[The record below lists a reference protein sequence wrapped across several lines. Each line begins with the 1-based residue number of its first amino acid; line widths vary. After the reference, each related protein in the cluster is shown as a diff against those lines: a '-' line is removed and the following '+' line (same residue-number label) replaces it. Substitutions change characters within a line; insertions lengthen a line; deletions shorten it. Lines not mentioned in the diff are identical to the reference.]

1 MANGKKSF
9 LLYVDI
15 IHSVNI
21 LDNEEAGQLFKHILD
36 YVNDKNPIL
45 EDRLLQATFEPI
57 RQSLKRDL
65 QKYDKRVDVARHN
78 GEKGGRPRKA
88 EITQKTQSV
97 KKEPRKA
104 DSVSVSVSDS
114 VSDSVSVSV
123 SVSDS
128 VINLP
133 FNSKRFS
140 NAWSLWK
147 GYKKKDFRFS
157 FKSAI
162 SESTALSKLHKMSEG
177 NEENALL
184 IIEQSVANGWKGFF
198 ELSKSQNKKSNEP
211 SQDYMLNLKS
221 RLNGE

>member
-21 LDNEEAGQLFKHILD
+21 LDDEEAGQLFKHILD

-65 QKYDKRVDVARHN
+65 QKYDRRLEVAKNN

-88 EITQKTQSV
+88 EITKKTQSV
-97 KKEPRKA
+97 KNKPKKP
-104 DSVSVSVSDS
+104 

-123 SVSDS
+123 SVSDSDSDS

-147 GYKKKDFRFS
+147 DYKKKDFRFT
-157 FKSAI
+157 FKSSI
-162 SESTALSKLHKMSEG
+162 SERSALSKLYKLSEG
-177 NEENALL
+177 NEESALL

-198 ELSKSQNKKSNEP
+198 ELSKSQNTKSNEP

>member
-65 QKYDKRVDVARHN
+65 EKYDKRVDVARHN

-88 EITQKTQSV
+88 EITKKSQSV
-97 KKEPRKA
+97 KNKPRKPVS
-104 DSVSVSVSDS
+104 DSDSVSVSDS
-114 VSDSVSVSV
+114 VNV

-147 GYKKKDFRFS
+147 EYKKKDFRFT

-162 SESTALSKLHKMSEG
+162 SESSALSKLARLSLG
-177 NEENALL
+177 NEESALL

-198 ELSKSQNKKSNEP
+198 QLSKSQNKKSNEP

>member
-65 QKYDKRVDVARHN
+65 EKYDKRVDVARHN
-78 GEKGGRPRKA
+78 GEKGGRPKKA

-97 KKEPRKA
+97 KNKPKKA
-104 DSVSVSVSDS
+104 VSVSVSVSDS
-114 VSDSVSVSV
+114 VSVND

-133 FNSKRFS
+133 YNSKRFS

-147 GYKKKDFRFS
+147 EYKKKDFRFT

-162 SESTALSKLHKMSEG
+162 SESSALSKLHKMSEG

>member
-21 LDNEEAGQLFKHILD
+21 LNNEEAGQLFKHILD

-65 QKYDKRVDVARHN
+65 EKYDRRLEVARNN
-78 GEKGGRPRKA
+78 GEKGGRPRKT
-88 EITQKTQSV
+88 EITKKTSSV
-97 KKEPRKA
+97 KNKPRKA

-114 VSDSVSVSV
+114 VSVND

-147 GYKKKDFRFS
+147 EYKKKDFRFS
-157 FKSAI
+157 FKSSM
-162 SESTALSKLHKMSEG
+162 SESTALSKLHKMSDG

>member
-65 QKYDKRVDVARHN
+65 EKYDKRVDVARHN

-88 EITQKTQSV
+88 EITQKSQSV
-97 KKEPRKA
+97 KNKPKKPV
-104 DSVSVSVSDS
+104 SVSVSVSDS
-114 VSDSVSVSV
+114 VSVND

-147 GYKKKDFRFS
+147 EYKKKDFRFT

-162 SESTALSKLHKMSEG
+162 SESSALSKLARLSLG
-177 NEENALL
+177 NEESALL

-198 ELSKSQNKKSNEP
+198 QLSKSQNKKSNEP

>member
-65 QKYDKRVDVARHN
+65 QKYDRRLEVAKNN

-88 EITQKTQSV
+88 EITKKTQSV
-97 KKEPRKA
+97 KNKPKKP
-104 DSVSVSVSDS
+104 

-123 SVSDS
+123 SVSDSDS

-147 GYKKKDFRFS
+147 DYKKKDFRFT

-162 SESTALSKLHKMSEG
+162 SESSALSKLHKMSEE

>member
-88 EITQKTQSV
+88 EITKKTQSV
-97 KKEPRKA
+97 KNKPRKPVS
-104 DSVSVSVSDS
+104 DSDSVSVSDS
-114 VSDSVSVSV
+114 VNV

-147 GYKKKDFRFS
+147 EYKKKDFRFS

-198 ELSKSQNKKSNEP
+198 LVSKYQQKKSNEP
-211 SQDYMLNLKS
+211 SQDYMLNLKE
-221 RLNGE
+221 RLNG

>member
-21 LDNEEAGQLFKHILD
+21 LNNEEAGKLFKHLLD

-45 EDRLLQATFEPI
+45 EDRLIQATFEPI

-65 QKYDKRVDVARHN
+65 EKYDKRSQVARAN
-78 GEKGGRPRKA
+78 GEKGGRPKKA
-88 EITQKTQSV
+88 ELTQKTQSV
-97 KKEPRKA
+97 KNKPKKP
-104 DSVSVSVSDS
+104 V
-114 VSDSVSVSV
+114 SVSVSV
-123 SVSDS
+123 SVNDSVSDNGS

-147 GYKKKDFRFS
+147 EYKKKDFRFS

-162 SESTALSKLHKMSEG
+162 SESSALSKLHKMSEG
-177 NEENALL
+177 NEESALL

-211 SQDYMLNLKS
+211 SQDYMLNLKE
-221 RLNGE
+221 RLNG

>member
-21 LDNEEAGQLFKHILD
+21 LNNEEAGQLFKHILD
-36 YVNDKNPIL
+36 YVNDKNPML

-65 QKYDKRVDVARHN
+65 EKYDKRVDVARHN

-88 EITQKTQSV
+88 EITQKSQSV
-97 KKEPRKA
+97 KNKPKKA
-104 DSVSVSVSDS
+104 VSVSVSVSDS
-114 VSDSVSVSV
+114 VSVND

-133 FNSKRFS
+133 FDSKRFS

-147 GYKKKDFRFS
+147 EYKKKDFRFT

-162 SESTALSKLHKMSEG
+162 SESSALSKLHKMSEG
-177 NEENALL
+177 HEENALL

-198 ELSKSQNKKSNEP
+198 QLSKSQNKKSNEP

>member
-21 LDNEEAGQLFKHILD
+21 LNNEEAGQLFKHILD
-36 YVNDKNPIL
+36 YVNDKNPLL

-65 QKYDKRVDVARHN
+65 EKYDKRVDVARHN

-88 EITQKTQSV
+88 EITQKSQSV
-97 KKEPRKA
+97 KNKPKKA
-104 DSVSVSVSDS
+104 VSVSVSVSDS
-114 VSDSVSVSV
+114 VSVND

-147 GYKKKDFRFS
+147 EYKKKDFRFS

>member
-21 LDNEEAGQLFKHILD
+21 LNNEEAGQLFKHILD

-65 QKYDKRVDVARHN
+65 EKYDKRVDVARHN

-97 KKEPRKA
+97 KNKPKKPV
-104 DSVSVSVSDS
+104 SVSVSVSDS
-114 VSDSVSVSV
+114 VSVID

-133 FNSKRFS
+133 FDSKRFS

-147 GYKKKDFRFS
+147 DYKKKDFRFT

-162 SESTALSKLHKMSEG
+162 SESSALSKLHKMSEG
-177 NEENALL
+177 HEENALL

-198 ELSKSQNKKSNEP
+198 QLSKSQNKKSNEP

>member
-21 LDNEEAGQLFKHILD
+21 LNNEEAGQLFKHILD

-88 EITQKTQSV
+88 EITQKSQSV
-97 KKEPRKA
+97 KNKPKKA
-104 DSVSVSVSDS
+104 VSVSVSVSDS
-114 VSDSVSVSV
+114 VSVSVN
-123 SVSDS
+123 DS

-147 GYKKKDFRFS
+147 EYKKKDFRFT

-162 SESTALSKLHKMSEG
+162 SESSALSKLHNMSEG

>member
-21 LDNEEAGQLFKHILD
+21 LNNEEAGQLFKHILD

-78 GEKGGRPRKA
+78 GEKGGRPKKA

-97 KKEPRKA
+97 KNKPKKA
-104 DSVSVSVSDS
+104 VSVSVSVSDS
-114 VSDSVSVSV
+114 VSVSVN
-123 SVSDS
+123 DS

-147 GYKKKDFRFS
+147 EYKKKDFRFT

-162 SESTALSKLHKMSEG
+162 SESSALSKLHNMSEG

>member
-65 QKYDKRVDVARHN
+65 QKYDRRLEVAKNN

-88 EITQKTQSV
+88 EITKKTQSV
-97 KKEPRKA
+97 KNKPKKP
-104 DSVSVSVSDS
+104 

-123 SVSDS
+123 SVSDSDSDS

-147 GYKKKDFRFS
+147 DYKKKDFRFT

-162 SESTALSKLHKMSEG
+162 SESSALSKLHKMSEE